1 MDKSVQFN
9 EYRNKYKE
17 FYYNSFS
24 LTEDSEAIYLEYDFE
39 ITGLSKFSPKLK
51 ILKKN
56 MNFKS
61 IDSTQAKNM
70 AFNIGMIELISY
82 WKCAC
87 PPKIVL
93 KCGYVDE
100 EQKKFW
106 KKIYFHGLGELFYTN
121 NIKTTMEEFVTI
133 ENGLEKN
140 EFEYEEISDESNGYI
155 VPIGGGKD
163 SCVTLE
169 TLKINK
175 ESDYAL
181 IINPKPVTLKC
192 AELAALDS
200 DHVIEIYR
208 TIDKRLIDLNAEG
221 FINGHT
227 PFSAMLAF
235 VSYFTAYLLGK
246 KYIALSNENSANES
260 NVVGEKINHQY
271 SKSYEFEVD
280 FESYASNYLKA
291 PVKYFS
297 FLRPLNE
304 LQIAKIFSKHEKYH
318 SVFKSCNVGSKG
330 AEWKWCCNCAKCLFA
345 YTILS
350 PYLYREKLVNIFGED
365 LYEKESLL
373 QTFIELTGNGEVKP
387 FDCVGTFEEVN
398 FAATKTIMNIEEQN
412 KELPLLLNYYKE
424 NYGLANTSEDIT
436 KRYNDEN
443 NLTDEQNEMLRKEVF

>member
-9 EYRNKYKE
+9 DYRNRYKE
-17 FYYNSFS
+17 FCYNSFS

-61 IDSTQAKNM
+61 IDSVQAKNM

-93 KCGYVDE
+93 KCGYVNE
-100 EQKKFW
+100 EQKMFW

-200 DHVIEIYR
+200 DHIIEIYR

-235 VSYFTAYLLGK
+235 VSYFTAYLLSK

-280 FESYASNYLKA
+280 FESYASKYLKA

-345 YTILS
+345 FTILS

>member
-9 EYRNKYKE
+9 DYRNRYKE
-17 FYYNSFS
+17 FCYNSFS

-61 IDSTQAKNM
+61 IDSAQAKNM

-200 DHVIEIYR
+200 DHIIEIYR

-280 FESYASNYLKA
+280 FESYASKYLKA

-345 YTILS
+345 FTILS

>member
-61 IDSTQAKNM
+61 IDSAQAKNM

-200 DHVIEIYR
+200 DHIIEIYR

-412 KELPLLLNYYKE
+412 KVLPLLLNYYKE